1 MSWKRRN
8 EHFPGDVAGVQSHVS
23 QLLRHL
29 VMTNERQVLR
39 VLTNERRVL
48 PDQHLPEPGEVTV
61 VLVLHLDH
69 APGILTCPHILVA
82 DLDQSEVSIESIDQ
96 SEADLDELVA
106 PDHSEGQVVV
116 VVPVG
121 LRHRLILQGELVD
134 GDTVRLK
141 LVHDLPLELLQ
152 LLLVDGVRLGDDR
165 DDVDLLVQLLHAH
178 QVDALKRMFEY
189 FDQSEASVK
198 IVDQSEASV
207 TLRP

>member
-1 MSWKRRN
+1 M
-8 EHFPGDVAGVQSHVS
+8 
-23 QLLRHL
+23 
-29 VMTNERQVLR
+29 R
-39 VLTNERRVL
+39 VLTNERQVL

-69 APGILTCPHILVA
+69 APGILTRPHILVA

-106 PDHSEGQVVV
+106 PDHGEGQVVV

-121 LRHRLILQGELVD
+121 LRHRLVLQGELVD
-134 GDTVRLK
+134 GDAVGLK

-165 DDVDLLVQLLHAH
+165 DDVDLLIQLLHAH
-178 QVDALKRMFEY
+178 QVDALKRVLE
-189 FDQSEASVK
+189 
-198 IVDQSEASV
+198 I
-207 TLRP
+207 